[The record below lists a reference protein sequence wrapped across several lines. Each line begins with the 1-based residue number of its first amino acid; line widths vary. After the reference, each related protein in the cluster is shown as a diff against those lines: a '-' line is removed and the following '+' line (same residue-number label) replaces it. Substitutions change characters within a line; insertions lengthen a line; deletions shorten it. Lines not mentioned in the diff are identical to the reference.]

1 MIIKS
6 SNEKSELIEDALFN
20 YSNDFFKVISC
31 TDDERINLEARELF
45 LDRVTKLLLLASN
58 DPQFDMDTLSTVDKN
73 GKLTI
78 RGNCEIVA
86 ITKEGVNFKLVHDGM
101 IQTIDAVQTA
111 WSTKEAQKTPLE
123 VTVTPENQNY
133 QAISSLYSF
142 GVNSR
147 ITELQN
153 EIALLEN
160 SKEAPHDLM
169 PQSETTTS
177 NSSHRPLVKRSD
189 K

>member
-1 MIIKS
+1 MDHSKDRLEENNIVNEIES
-6 SNEKSELIEDALFN
+6 S
-20 YSNDFFKVISC
+20 
-31 TDDERINLEARELF
+31 F
-45 LDRVTKLLLLASN
+45 LDYSMSVIMARALPDLR
-58 DPQFDMDTLSTVDKN
+58 DGLSEPINV
-73 GKLTI
+73 
-78 RGNCEIVA
+78 V
-86 ITKEGVNFKLVHDGM
+86 
-101 IQTIDAVQTA
+101 
-111 WSTKEAQKTPLE
+111 
-123 VTVTPENQNY
+123 VTPENQNY